1 MCMNNIL
8 RFKEAK
14 EMRKK
19 TFKVV
24 NVFLLVTLLCV
35 LLPRI
40 PVMGEETTKPKS
52 EPFDPAKKFAIKDLK
67 EDFQLL
73 RTALEEGHG
82 ALYRYTP
89 KEEMDRLFEA
99 ALKKLTKP
107 MTEREFYLVLAPVIA
122 NINCGHTGLRL
133 SGSYRK
139 YLEESPVFLPF
150 KLKFING
157 KAYMFRNYS
166 QDPDMVMGGEVI
178 SINQQPVKTIIEKM
192 LEISL
197 SDAHIQA
204 SKYRNLEST
213 ILFGTRYNLLFGK
226 TTKYSLD
233 YRPPGTKKVKTIRV
247 PGKTRQQILSLFEQR
262 YPEAAK
268 ETQKPLI
275 ELEYKKAGDIAAAVL
290 TIRTFVEDFYKQ
302 AGISYPEFLEKA
314 FKEFQEKKIQNLVID
329 LRNNGGGSDNYGKLL
344 TAYFMDAPF
353 MYYESLEVKQVK
365 HSFWPHTNVP
375 DAEQML
381 AARTKKNDHGTYDA
395 VGHPNLGTQ
404 QPLKPTFKGKVY
416 ILINGGS
423 FSASGE
429 CTSVIHFHKKAVF
442 VGEECGAGYYGN
454 TSGFMPLLTLPKT
467 KMRIRIPLVKYSMAV
482 SGYDKYRG
490 IIPEYPVEPGIDDVL
505 NDRDT
510 VMGFT
515 LDLIKKQ
522 K

>member
-1 MCMNNIL
+1 
-8 RFKEAK
+8 
-14 EMRKK
+14 MRKK
-19 TFKVV
+19 MFKLAH
-24 NVFLLVTLLCV
+24 VFLVVTLLFV
-35 LLPRI
+35 LLPGI
-40 PVMGEETTKPKS
+40 PVMGGETTRPKS
-52 EPFDPAKKFAIKDLK
+52 EPFDPAKKYAIKELK

-89 KEEMDRLFEA
+89 EEEMDRQFEA

-107 MTEREFYLVLAPVIA
+107 MTEQEFYLVLAPVIA
-122 NINCGHTGLRL
+122 SINCGHTALRL
-133 SGSYRK
+133 SESYRK
-139 YLEESPVFLPF
+139 HLVESPIFLPF
-150 KLKFING
+150 KLKFLNG

-166 QDPDMVMGGEVI
+166 QDPDVVMGGEVI
-178 SINQQPVKTIIEKM
+178 AINQQPVKTIIEKM
-192 LEISL
+192 LKISP

-204 SKYRNLEST
+204 SKYRRLEST
-213 ILFGTRYNLLFGK
+213 ILFGTMYNLVFGK
-226 TTKYSLD
+226 TGSYSLA
-233 YRPPGTKKVKTIRV
+233 YRPPGNKKVKTIRV
-247 PGKTRQQILSLFEQR
+247 PGKTRQQILSLFAQR
-262 YPEAAK
+262 YPEVAK
-268 ETQKPLI
+268 ERQKPPI
-275 ELEYKKAGDIAAAVL
+275 ELEYKKAGDIAIAVL
-290 TIRTFVEDFYKQ
+290 TIRTFGGGAYKK

-314 FKEFQEKKIQNLVID
+314 FNEFQEKKIQNLVID

-344 TAYFMDAPF
+344 TAYFLDAPF
-353 MYYESLEVKQVK
+353 TYYESLEVKQVK

-467 KMRIRIPLVKYSMAV
+467 KMQIRIPLVKYSMAV

-490 IIPEYPVEPGIDDVL
+490 IIPEYQVGFTIDDL
-505 NDRDT
+505 LKDRDA
-510 VMGFT
+510 VMEFT

>member
-1 MCMNNIL
+1 
-8 RFKEAK
+8 
-14 EMRKK
+14 MRKK
-19 TFKVV
+19 TFKLAH
-24 NVFLLVTLLCV
+24 VFLLVTLLCV
-35 LLPRI
+35 LLPGN
-40 PVMGEETTKPKS
+40 PVMGEETTKPKL
-52 EPFDPAKKFAIKDLK
+52 EPFDPAKKFAIKELK

-82 ALYRYTP
+82 ALYRYTT
-89 KEEMDRLFEA
+89 KEEMDRQFEA

-107 MTEREFYLVLAPVIA
+107 MTEREFYLFLAPVIA

-133 SGSYRK
+133 SESYRK
-139 YLEESPVFLPF
+139 YLEESPIFLPF

-192 LEISL
+192 LKISP

-204 SKYRNLEST
+204 SKYRRLEST
-213 ILFGTRYNLLFGK
+213 ILFGRMYNLVYGK

-233 YRPPGTKKVKTIRV
+233 YRPPGNKKVKTIRV
-247 PGKTRQQILSLFEQR
+247 PGKTRQQILSLFAQR

-268 ETQKPLI
+268 ETQKPPI
-275 ELEYKKAGDIAAAVL
+275 ELEYKKAGDIDIAVL
-290 TIRTFVEDFYKQ
+290 TIRTFGGGAYKQ

-314 FKEFQEKKIQNLVID
+314 FNEFQEKNIQNLVID

-353 MYYESLEVKQVK
+353 TYYESLEVKQVK
-365 HSFWPHTNVP
+365 HSFWPHTDVP

-381 AARTKKNDHGTYDA
+381 AARTKKNDHGTYSA

-404 QPLKPTFKGKVY
+404 QPLKPTFKRKVY

-429 CTSVIHFHKKAVF
+429 TTSVIHFHKKAVF

-467 KMRIRIPLVKYSMAV
+467 KMQIRIPLVKYSMAV
-482 SGYDKYRG
+482 SGYDKFRG
-490 IIPEYPVEPGIDDVL
+490 IIPEYQVGPTIDDVL

-510 VMGFT
+510 VMEYT
-515 LDLIKKQ
+515 LGLIKKQ